1 MQSTIDA
8 TMGGILMNKTGDE
21 AYNLIKKM
29 VLNNYQ
35 RSNVRSQA
43 KRVRGELELDAL
55 TLLSVKVDAMIERL
69 GHLNVNSTS
78 SNAPPPSCEICGS
91 VDHLNLNCQVGS
103 RFA

>member
-55 TLLSVKVDAMIERL
+55 TLLSAKLDAMTQRMDRV
-69 GHLNVNSTS
+69 NVNFS
-78 SNAPPPSCEICGS
+78 SLNGPSP
-91 VDHLNLNCQVGS
+91 
-103 RFA
+103 